1 MSGLT
6 RTRIKIC
13 GITRVEDGAAA
24 IAAGADALGMIFWEP
39 SARHVPLEVAGKICA
54 LPAPFCARV
63 GVFVDPEPVFLR
75 SLLEHARLTC
85 LQFHGNEGA
94 DYCRSFGLP
103 YIKALRMRDGVDL
116 DRAARDY
123 GDACGLLLDSYVPGQ
138 PGGTGAVFAWDR
150 ACYAEPGNSEPG
162 NSEPGNSLAPILL
175 AGGLTADNVATA
187 IAAAKPYGV
196 DVSSGVEDAP
206 GIKNPRRIEAFCA
219 AVRAADRRR

>member
-1 MSGLT
+1 MSGRT

-39 SARHVPLEVAGKICA
+39 SARHVPLEAAGRICA
-54 LPAPFCARV
+54 LPGPFCARV

-75 SLLEHARLTC
+75 SLLDHARLTC

-116 DRAARDY
+116 DRAVRDY
-123 GDACGLLLDSYVPGQ
+123 GDACGLLLDSYVPEQ
-138 PGGTGAVFAWDR
+138 PGGTGKTFAWDR
-150 ACYAEPGNSEPG
+150 ACYAEPGDS
-162 NSEPGNSLAPILL
+162 SAKPILL
-175 AGGLTADNVATA
+175 AGGLTAENVATA

-196 DVSSGVEDAP
+196 DVSGGVEDAP

-219 AVRAADRRR
+219 AVRAADRRL